1 MLDLR
6 FHLNSS
12 PLRIILNLFSTISFS
27 DSVDELDDE
36 LDIKSGNEES
46 NLGLFSSLDLDFFL
60 LFLLEC
66 FGEFHFIFLDLSH
79 LFCLLVE
86 EVSRFSD
93 SLFAMV
99 HHMIYISSIII
110 FFPISSLEVTTEETT
125 FRIIFPIICLKS
137 STTLL

>member
-6 FHLNSS
+6 VHLNSS
-12 PLRIILNLFSTISFS
+12 PLRIILNLFSTLSFS

-46 NLGLFSSLDLDFFL
+46 NLGLFSGLDLDFFL

-110 FFPISSLEVTTEETT
+110 FFPISSLEVTTE
-125 FRIIFPIICLKS
+125 
-137 STTLL
+137 

>member
-46 NLGLFSSLDLDFFL
+46 NLGLFSSLDFFL

-66 FGEFHFIFLDLSH
+66 LGEFHFIFLDLSH

-110 FFPISSLEVTTEETT
+110 FFPISSLEVTKE
-125 FRIIFPIICLKS
+125 
-137 STTLL
+137 

>member
-79 LFCLLVE
+79 LFCLLFE

-110 FFPISSLEVTTEETT
+110 FFPISSLEVTTE
-125 FRIIFPIICLKS
+125 
-137 STTLL
+137 